1 MSGGK
6 GGTTTSTVEIPQW
19 LETAAQSNL
28 DKANEISKIGY
39 TPYFGPDVA
48 ALTPL
53 QQASMQNTQQAAQAF
68 GTAAPTDVMA
78 GMPEGQTYAGGV
90 QGYSSAPLYQQAL
103 SELQSQ
109 MPAQYAALQAP
120 FTNPVTGAAPTSP
133 FGGSY
138 QPEVITNTVYLPAN
152 QQQPSGREEAFD
164 FGAYG
169 SSTGDPYQ
177 DGYNAEMAFLEG
189 SNGGLRVGSGNTP
202 REATSN
208 SMGGGK

>member
-6 GGTTTSTVEIPQW
+6 GGTTTSKVEIPKW
-19 LETAAQSNL
+19 LEDAAQSNL
-28 DKANEISKIGY
+28 AKANEISQIGH

-78 GMPEGQTYAGGV
+78 GMPESQTYAGGV

-120 FTNPVTGAAPTSP
+120 FTNPVTGAAPTAP
-133 FGGSY
+133 FGSTVSATPAPAAPVSQMSYSGRDDNSNGGSDFDWGAY
-138 QPEVITNTVYLPAN
+138 RNSNEYDPYLDPQVVGTGKAFTNTVKSVPE
-152 QQQPSGREEAFD
+152 SIG
-164 FGAYG
+164 
-169 SSTGDPYQ
+169 
-177 DGYNAEMAFLEG
+177 
-189 SNGGLRVGSGNTP
+189 
-202 REATSN
+202 N

>member
-6 GGTTTSTVEIPQW
+6 GGTTTSKVEIPKW
-19 LETAAQSNL
+19 LEDAAQSNL
-28 DKANEISKIGY
+28 AKANEISQIGH

-120 FTNPVTGAAPTSP
+120 FSNPVTGAAPTSP

-152 QQQPSGREEAFD
+152 QQQPSGREEA
-164 FGAYG
+164 YG
-169 SSTGDPYQ
+169 NTGVDWASARNSNEYDPYLDPQ
-177 DGYNAEMAFLEG
+177 VVGTGKAFTNSVRSVPESIG
-189 SNGGLRVGSGNTP
+189 
-202 REATSN
+202 N